1 MASARTVALGIVGAA
16 VTMFART
23 ATRRAMHD
31 ERGAPKLPRAARR
44 TASATMLPIV
54 AAATGALL
62 ALAEVLQ
69 EQRKYLADTT

>member
-1 MASARTVALGIVGAA
+1 MASARTVALGVVGAA
-16 VTMFART
+16 VTMFARS

-31 ERGAPKLPRAARR
+31 ERGAPKLARAARR
-44 TASATMLPIV
+44 TDSVTMMLIV